1 MKQALK
7 RIAGSQWQYLR
18 VTRQL
23 LRAFAAGY
31 GQYDRECPLCR
42 HQGRFLAEV
51 LDWRFFHDY
60 FHNNVIYKGFNGIG
74 NILRNPVDLGL
85 IDGIVN
91 GVGQLVKLFSG
102 RTRRI
107 QTGYVRTYAIA
118 LLFGVV
124 VVIFLMIA
132 PLLMNGSGS

>member
-1 MKQALK
+1 MRTGRYTHPA
-7 RIAGSQWQYLR
+7 RI
-18 VTRQL
+18 
-23 LRAFAAGY
+23 
-31 GQYDRECPLCR
+31 
-42 HQGRFLAEV
+42 GRFLAHV

-60 FHNNVIYKGFNGIG
+60 FHNNVVHRGFDAVGDV
-74 NILRNPVDLGL
+74 LRNPVDIGI

-91 GVGQLVKLFSG
+91 GVGTVINLFSG

-124 VVIFLMIA
+124 VVIILMIA
-132 PLLMNGSGS
+132 PLFMNGS